1 MELILKWQLVRKRLL
16 MSSRRLS
23 CWKCYA
29 LDGHV
34 KKTEGLEGCSDSVC
48 WQRQLTADVDSLSMS
63 CALYFLYRSAH
74 DIYST
79 TWLRH
84 E

>member
-1 MELILKWQLVRKRLL
+1 MELILKWQLVQERLL

-48 WQRQLTADVDSLSMS
+48 WQRQFTADVDSLDVM
-63 CALYFLYRSAH
+63 CALILVSLCSRYLFDYLVER
-74 DIYST
+74 
-79 TWLRH
+79 
-84 E
+84 